1 MPTSTARSSPSW
13 RSCDGL
19 LIRRST
25 RVRSCSGEE
34 RTKTRSSRVSWSNR
48 SCGSWG
54 RKMSSPLDRLKDLT
68 PEAPDAKEFERL
80 KNAAAVRLPAA
91 RNAQNSLE
99 TRFDA
104 AYHAAHFYCLAALR
118 YHGYRAKKRYIVFQ
132 VLPHTLGLG
141 PEVWRVLAKC
151 HQQRNLAEYQ
161 GELDVDERLL
171 LDLLSACD
179 AVRVKVEALAPL
191 P

>member
-1 MPTSTARSSPSW
+1 
-13 RSCDGL
+13 
-19 LIRRST
+19 
-25 RVRSCSGEE
+25 
-34 RTKTRSSRVSWSNR
+34 
-48 SCGSWG
+48 
-54 RKMSSPLDRLKDLT
+54 MSSPLDRLKDLT

-80 KNAAAVRLPAA
+80 KNAAAVRLPDA

-118 YHGYRAKKRYIVFQ
+118 YQGYRAKNRYIVFQ

-141 PEVWRVLAKC
+141 PEVWRLLAKC
-151 HQQRNLAEYQ
+151 HEMRNASEYH
-161 GELDVDERLL
+161 GEFEANDRLVA
-171 LDLLSACD
+171 DLIVACETVAG
-179 AVRVKVEALAPL
+179 AVNALPAL